1 MGDSMGSKKAK
12 SKGPK
17 PDDDKQ
23 NSSAEPP
30 DRPIRIDEYIDDKYD
45 VRELDALDVPYALRN
60 ESVLDD
66 VADSSD
72 GIEEVDVLSSTD
84 DETVDSGMRRHAS
97 DEANMGLG
105 AEAHSAEELEDA
117 ALGDALPGRR
127 GVTRDNEV
135 HGSGFLDN
143 VDRAEDELR

>member
-45 VRELDALDVPYALRN
+45 VRELD
-60 ESVLDD
+60 
-66 VADSSD
+66 
-72 GIEEVDVLSSTD
+72 
-84 DETVDSGMRRHAS
+84 
-97 DEANMGLG
+97 
-105 AEAHSAEELEDA
+105 
-117 ALGDALPGRR
+117 GRR

-143 VDRAEDELR
+143 VDRAEDALR

>member
-1 MGDSMGSKKAK
+1 MGDSMGSRKAK
-12 SKGPK
+12 KTGPK
-17 PDDDKQ
+17 PDEGKQ
-23 NSSAEPP
+23 NSRAEPP

-117 ALGDALPGRR
+117 AIGDALPGRR

>member
-1 MGDSMGSKKAK
+1 MGDSMGSRKAK
-12 SKGPK
+12 KTGPK
-17 PDDDKQ
+17 PDEGKQ

-117 ALGDALPGRR
+117 AIGDALPGRR